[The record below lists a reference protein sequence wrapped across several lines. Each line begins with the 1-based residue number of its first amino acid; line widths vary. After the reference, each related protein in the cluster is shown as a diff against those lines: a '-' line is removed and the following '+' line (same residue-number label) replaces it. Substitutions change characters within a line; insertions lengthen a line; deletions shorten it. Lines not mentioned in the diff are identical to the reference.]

1 MVPNKS
7 MAQTKS
13 GAVVKNLPAKER
25 DADLILGSERPP
37 RIGDDNPLQYSCL
50 GNHVERRAW
59 QATVLSQKESDMTE
73 VLSMHT
79 NKSIELTC
87 K

>member
-1 MVPNKS
+1 

-25 DADLILGSERPP
+25 DADLILGSKRPP
-37 RIGDDNPLQYSCL
+37 RIGNDNPLQYSCL
-50 GNHVERRAW
+50 GNRIEIRAW
-59 QATVLSQKESDMTE
+59 QATVLSQSESDVTE
-73 VLSMHT
+73 GLSTHT